1 MGLKPYMST
10 FNLSFFKRL
19 GFSTKKD
26 GEAILSNKD
35 VKDEVMKIDS
45 EFQSFQFSKQD
56 QLYNFILLNFK
67 HELSNCLGQ
76 EKLNAAN
83 RKKNKIDSQKLQMKQ
98 ELIEEIKQDTL
109 ISEYPDLVIVND
121 IGSDLK
127 KKFFDALIL
136 LADQKK
142 MTPEIYNQF
151 LLMKSNYEA
160 CFEILT
166 KIHSFLDA
174 IHTL

>member
-1 MGLKPYMST
+1 MTT

-26 GEAILSNKD
+26 GEAILANKD
-35 VKDEVMKIDS
+35 VKNELLKIDS
-45 EFQSFQFSKQD
+45 EFQTFQLSKQD
-56 QLYNFILLNFK
+56 QLFNFIQLNFK
-67 HELSNCLGQ
+67 QELSNCLGQ
-76 EKLNAAN
+76 EKINAAD
-83 RKKNKIDSQKLQMKQ
+83 RKKDKLHLQKQQMKQ
-98 ELIEEIKQDTL
+98 ELMEEIKQDTV
-109 ISEYPDLVIVND
+109 ISAYPDLIVEND

-127 KKFFDALIL
+127 KKFFNALVI

-142 MTPEIYNQF
+142 MTPEIYHEF
-151 LLMKSNYEA
+151 LLMKANYEA

-174 IHTL
+174 INSVKA